1 MHDRHPACWYHINYI
16 ESSEQ
21 NLSQY
26 LGLSKDVYHAALGTM
41 NLVKW
46 AKMGRTER
54 TLFTIASIPD
64 RDDGFIHSIYACCAI
79 CLYRRTLDLIYKLLK
94 LSLRS

>member
-1 MHDRHPACWYHINYI
+1 MHGRHTACWYHINYI
-16 ESSEQ
+16 ESSER
-21 NLSQY
+21 NLSHY
-26 LGLSKDVYHAALGTM
+26 LGLSKDEYHAALETM
-41 NLVKW
+41 HLVKW

-64 RDDGFIHSIYACCAI
+64 RDGFIHSIYACCAI
-79 CLYRRTLDLIYKLLK
+79 CLYRRTLDLIYRLLK